1 MIDFFARHPTAG
13 NLLMLFLAVLG
24 FMALPELQRE
34 TFPEFDAEVVEVR
47 VLYPGASAEDVEE
60 AICQRIEDAIDGI
73 NDVNELTCDAR
84 EGVAIA
90 NVEMTEGGEIAVFM
104 DDVKSE
110 IDAINNFPENT
121 EQPTV
126 KELGRTSQVVTI
138 AITGP
143 MSVSD
148 LKAFA
153 EQTKDRLQ
161 QVPEISQ
168 VTVAGFSDHQL
179 RIDVPERKLRQF
191 GLSMSDIAN
200 TVARQ
205 GIDLPAGALETR
217 NRDILLRFT
226 DLRRTPTELEELIVV
241 GAASGAEIRLGDI
254 ATITDRFELDEEKTL
269 FNGQRAA
276 LLQVLKTDQQDTL
289 VVMDAVKR
297 FVGDIRQTA
306 PQGVVFNLT
315 QDRSTVVRDRLSLLG
330 KNGAQGLVL
339 VFLVALSQ
347 LALELEFLGL

>member
-269 FNGQRAA
+269 FN
-276 LLQVLKTDQQDTL
+276 
-289 VVMDAVKR
+289 
-297 FVGDIRQTA
+297 
-306 PQGVVFNLT
+306 
-315 QDRSTVVRDRLSLLG
+315 
-330 KNGAQGLVL
+330 
-339 VFLVALSQ
+339 
-347 LALELEFLGL
+347 